1 MNWPLIIVLGI
12 AVIAFIVFVLR
23 RNLKDEKDFE
33 ETINKDYHHEA
44 RTEKP
49 GIDTERKM
57 K

>member
-12 AVIAFIVFVLR
+12 AVIAFMIFVLR

-33 ETINKDYHHEA
+33 ETINKEYHHEA
-44 RTEKP
+44 RSEKADIEP
-49 GIDTERKM
+49 EKRM

>member
-12 AVIAFIVFVLR
+12 AVIAFVIFVLR

-49 GIDTERKM
+49 GIETEKKM